1 MSGEIDY
8 FYDDLQGTGLSVRTK
23 IDWEGDLWIAVVDGN
38 EVDFESVLLA
48 KDEAAR
54 LAQVLLR
61 YAQS

>member
-1 MSGEIDY
+1 MSGEQHY

-23 IDWEGDLWIAVVDGN
+23 LDSEGDLWIAVIDEN
-38 EVDFESVLLA
+38 DIDFESVLLD